1 MGRAGE
7 KGKRN
12 APQERQRDDG
22 NKKEIKKSL
31 YLTFKEENRFL
42 KRFTLT
48 CYPKQ
53 KKLHLE

>member
-1 MGRAGE
+1 MGQAGE

-12 APQERQRDDG
+12 APQERDAG